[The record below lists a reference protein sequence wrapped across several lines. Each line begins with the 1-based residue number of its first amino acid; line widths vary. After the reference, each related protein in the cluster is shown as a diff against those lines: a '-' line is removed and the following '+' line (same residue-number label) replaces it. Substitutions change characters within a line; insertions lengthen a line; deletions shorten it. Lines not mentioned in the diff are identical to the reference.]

1 MDIVVCFALFLAAM
15 LFCLV
20 KDFSLAWALLF
31 ALVLFFALGLR
42 RGYGAKALVKMAWS
56 KMPKSMIVL
65 RILFF
70 IGLLTG
76 LWRSCGTIA
85 FFIYHGIRVITPSL
99 FILVAFLLTVLLSYA
114 LGTSFGVASTAGVVL
129 MALARSGGVSEAVT
143 AGVILSGIY
152 FGDRGAPTS
161 SCASLVA
168 ALTETDLYGNV
179 RQMFQTAALPYALC
193 LIAYTVLSFRNP
205 IVTVDETMLDALAES
220 FVISPWALVPALTML
235 ILPLLRVPIRR
246 AMAISAAAAF
256 VITVTVQGGSVADAP
271 DHGRRLSPDRGTA
284 GLRRLRRRAGE
295 YAHAVSDDPAR
306 RALHRHF
313 RGRGRAHAGTE
324 RSGAVRRAHRALP
337 DDDPAEPPRRDG
349 AVQPD
354 HRCDDGAS
362 AHRRGL
368 RQGRRGARGAGDGHR
383 QLRRH
388 HRGSYPVV
396 HRLRRA
402 AEYARRRRRGPA
414 LRLPALS
421 HSALLPLHQAL
432 FLPRKIQRKRDTG
445 MISLLAKK
453 FIKNREDVT
462 SPAVRQAYGMLCGI
476 VGIGFNVLL
485 FALKLLAGTFSGSI
499 AITADAFNNLSD
511 AGASIVTLLGF
522 KLAGQKPDPE
532 HPFGHG
538 RLEYISGLI
547 VSMVILLMGI
557 ELAKSAVEKIL
568 HPEAV
573 EFTLLTGGI
582 LLASIL
588 VKLYMYLYNRAVGKK
603 IGSAAMEATAMDSL
617 SDCAATAAVL
627 AATLIGHFT
636 SLQIDG
642 WCGIVVAA
650 LVLWAG
656 IQAARDTISPLLGQP
671 PAPEFVQRIEEIVLS
686 SPVVQG
692 IHDLIVHD
700 YGPGRVMISLHAEVP
715 AHGDIMALHDEI
727 DNIEQRLRRE
737 LGCAATIHMDPIV
750 TDDKLTAETRERVAQ
765 LVRGIDEHI
774 TIHDFRMVTGPTHTN
789 VIFDAVVPFKF
800 RLSDH
805 EVEQEI
811 QAAVKRL
818 DSSYF
823 AVVQIDRD
831 YTK

>member
-1 MDIVVCFALFLAAM
+1 
-15 LFCLV
+15 
-20 KDFSLAWALLF
+20 
-31 ALVLFFALGLR
+31 
-42 RGYGAKALVKMAWS
+42 
-56 KMPKSMIVL
+56 
-65 RILFF
+65 
-70 IGLLTG
+70 
-76 LWRSCGTIA
+76 
-85 FFIYHGIRVITPSL
+85 
-99 FILVAFLLTVLLSYA
+99 
-114 LGTSFGVASTAGVVL
+114 
-129 MALARSGGVSEAVT
+129 
-143 AGVILSGIY
+143 
-152 FGDRGAPTS
+152 
-161 SCASLVA
+161 
-168 ALTETDLYGNV
+168 
-179 RQMFQTAALPYALC
+179 
-193 LIAYTVLSFRNP
+193 
-205 IVTVDETMLDALAES
+205 
-220 FVISPWALVPALTML
+220 
-235 ILPLLRVPIRR
+235 
-246 AMAISAAAAF
+246 
-256 VITVTVQGGSVADAP
+256 
-271 DHGRRLSPDRGTA
+271 
-284 GLRRLRRRAGE
+284 
-295 YAHAVSDDPAR
+295 
-306 RALHRHF
+306 
-313 RGRGRAHAGTE
+313 
-324 RSGAVRRAHRALP
+324 
-337 DDDPAEPPRRDG
+337 
-349 AVQPD
+349 
-354 HRCDDGAS
+354 
-362 AHRRGL
+362 
-368 RQGRRGARGAGDGHR
+368 
-383 QLRRH
+383 
-388 HRGSYPVV
+388 
-396 HRLRRA
+396 
-402 AEYARRRRRGPA
+402 
-414 LRLPALS
+414 
-421 HSALLPLHQAL
+421 
-432 FLPRKIQRKRDTG
+432 

-485 FALKLLAGTFSGSI
+485 FALKLIAGTLSGSI

-700 YGPGRVMISLHAEVP
+700 YGPGRRFASVHVELDAREDVLE
-715 AHGDIMALHDEI
+715 AHELI
-727 DNIEQRLRRE
+727 DSIERDVTKKLRVE
-737 LGCAATIHMDPIV
+737 LVVHYDPVV
-750 TDDKLTAETRERVAQ
+750 TDDAELSAVRQRVEGVINAIDPR
-765 LVRGIDEHI
+765 LSFHDLRMVRGRE
-774 TIHDFRMVTGPTHTN
+774 HTN
-789 VIFDAVVPFKF
+789 VIFDLVLPFDLRGEEDAIRRRISEALHAEGHHYRTIITFDSEAFNDIHTRMEADVTEPPVPEEPSGA
-800 RLSDH
+800 RR
-805 EVEQEI
+805 E
-811 QAAVKRL
+811 
-818 DSSYF
+818 
-823 AVVQIDRD
+823 
-831 YTK
+831 